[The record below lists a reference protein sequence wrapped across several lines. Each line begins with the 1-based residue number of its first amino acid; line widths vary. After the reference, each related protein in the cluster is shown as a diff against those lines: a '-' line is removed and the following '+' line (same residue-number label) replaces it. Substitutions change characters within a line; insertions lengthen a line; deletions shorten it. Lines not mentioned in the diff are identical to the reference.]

1 MWQWTGYVGDAKEAK
16 VVVDLVFLQILSN
29 TMLLT
34 FFMIQEGGILAYLLY
49 IVSGKFGTET
59 NEIVE
64 YLLDYYTFFIGG
76 VNYIACCAK
85 DRLLYPW
92 HVYGCLQ

>member
-1 MWQWTGYVGDAKEAK
+1 
-16 VVVDLVFLQILSN
+16 
-29 TMLLT
+29 LL
-34 FFMIQEGGILAYLLY
+34 IGILAYMLY